1 MWFDC
6 AVVSDSSPR
15 HLAPPQLGKAI
26 WSRRWLIAGGGVAVL
41 AVTVTAF
48 ALTRH
53 GDDEL
58 LAGLS
63 QLPTA
68 PSVATTAPAAT
79 SAPAPSPPATTAP
92 PTTTPPTTSS
102 PPTTGAPR
110 PVQPTPGNL
119 LANGDFEQGIAGW
132 AQAGGGRIDRVAI
145 GHSGRWSLRLQ
156 DGGSPSGG
164 VPGDPLARSTQI
176 VRAQAGESYEASVW
190 VRATRPGTEA
200 ILKLR
205 ELGGS
210 GESAD
215 TIGVTLV
222 DADWHEVAVSHEA
235 QAGGQLTV
243 EAAAGNLQSGDGL
256 LLDQISLTS
265 SDEA

>member
-6 AVVSDSSPR
+6 AAVSDSSPR
-15 HLAPPQLGKAI
+15 HLAPTGRGKPA
-26 WSRRWLIAGGGVAVL
+26 WSRRWLIAGGGVVVL
-41 AVTVTAF
+41 AVTATAI

-58 LAGLS
+58 LSGLS
-63 QLPTA
+63 QLPTT
-68 PSVATTAPAAT
+68 PSVATTAPPAT
-79 SAPAPSPPATTAP
+79 SVPPTTSPPATSA
-92 PTTTPPTTSS
+92 

-119 LANGDFEQGIAGW
+119 LANGDFERGLAGW
-132 AQAGGGRIDRVAI
+132 EPVGGRIDRVGI
-145 GHSGRWSLRLQ
+145 GHSGRWSLRLR
-156 DGGSPSGG
+156 DGGTPSPSGG
-164 VPGDPLARSTQI
+164 AAGEPVARSTQT
-176 VRAQAGESYEASVW
+176 VQGQAGESYEASAW

-205 ELGGS
+205 ELGGA

-222 DADWHEVAVSHEA
+222 DADWHEVAVIHQA
-235 QAGGQLTV
+235 HAGGGRLTV
-243 EAAAGNLQSGDGL
+243 EAAAGNLQPGDGL
-256 LLDQISLTS
+256 LLDQISLTR
-265 SDEA
+265 SDEN